1 MLCLAMMLSG
11 CGFKLRG
18 QADLPFETI
27 YVQTDGFSI
36 FGNEL
41 RRAIQAGTQT
51 KLVDRPDHAE
61 VVLRIVEEQ
70 QERHILSISSA
81 GRVREFE
88 LRYRV
93 AYRLTD
99 RAAIDIV
106 PPGELSL
113 RRDLTYDDTEVLAKE
128 SEEQLLFEDMKSDA
142 VQQMLR
148 RLSVVGRPS

>member
-1 MLCLAMMLSG
+1 MLCLALMLSG

-61 VVLRIVEEQ
+61 AVLRIVAEQ
-70 QERHILSISSA
+70 QERQILSISSA

-93 AYRLTD
+93 AYRVTD
-99 RAAIDIV
+99 AAAVDIV

-148 RLSVVGRPS
+148 RLSAVGRSS